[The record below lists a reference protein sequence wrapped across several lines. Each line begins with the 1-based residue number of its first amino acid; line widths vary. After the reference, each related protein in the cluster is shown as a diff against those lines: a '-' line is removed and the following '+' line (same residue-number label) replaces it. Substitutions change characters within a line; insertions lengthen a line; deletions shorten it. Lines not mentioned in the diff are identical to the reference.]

1 MAATWPTGSPVT
13 PTASAASSRMP
24 ACGRSSRSSARP
36 ICPRTGCASGARRTS
51 SRSATSSGHR
61 TASRMRSRR
70 RCSSSTATRTTAFPS
85 ARAWPCGGRC
95 SVAASRR
102 SSSTTRTRTT
112 GSSSP
117 EARRSGTTPCTRG
130 SRLMCWVR
138 SGSVPGWSEPN
149 RGRPGP
155 PPAAVRLIAMP
166 YLDHAAT
173 TPIHPQ
179 AAETMAAELAMP
191 GNASSLHASG
201 RRARRVVEESR
212 ESIAAAF
219 GARPSEVVF
228 TSGGTESDN
237 LAVKGIYWSRRAADP
252 RRVRVLASAVE
263 HHAVMDS
270 AEWLAAA
277 AGATV
282 TWLPV
287 DAPGRVAPATLRELL
302 AASADD
308 VALVSVMWANNEVGT
323 VQPVAE
329 LAEIAHEYDVPIHT
343 DAVQAVGQLPVDFA
357 VSGVDAMTI
366 TGHKFGGPV
375 GAGVLLLG
383 RDVDCVPVLHGGGQ
397 ERDVRSGT
405 LDVPAVAA
413 LATASEI
420 AVKEQPLRAERLLA
434 LRDDLVA
441 RVRDQVPDALLNGDD
456 SLDPSHR
463 LPGNA
468 HFSFAGC
475 EGDALLMLLDARGI
489 ECSTGSACSAGVARP
504 SHVLLAMGQDEARA
518 RASLRFTLG
527 HTSVL
532 ADVDALAEAIGPVV
546 ERARAA
552 AGMETAAR

>member
-1 MAATWPTGSPVT
+1 V
-13 PTASAASSRMP
+13 
-24 ACGRSSRSSARP
+24 
-36 ICPRTGCASGARRTS
+36 
-51 SRSATSSGHR
+51 
-61 TASRMRSRR
+61 
-70 RCSSSTATRTTAFPS
+70 
-85 ARAWPCGGRC
+85 
-95 SVAASRR
+95 
-102 SSSTTRTRTT
+102 
-112 GSSSP
+112 
-117 EARRSGTTPCTRG
+117 
-130 SRLMCWVR
+130 
-138 SGSVPGWSEPN
+138 
-149 RGRPGP
+149 
-155 PPAAVRLIAMP
+155 VRLVPMP

-173 TPIHPQ
+173 TPIHPR
-179 AAETMAAELAMP
+179 AAEALAAQLAVP
-191 GNASSLHASG
+191 GNASSLHAAG

-212 ESIAAAF
+212 ESVAAAF

-237 LAVKGIYWSRRAADP
+237 LAVKGIFWARRAADP
-252 RRVRVLASAVE
+252 RRTRVLASAVE

-270 AEWLAAA
+270 AEWLAATE
-277 AGATV
+277 GARV

-287 DAPGRVAPATLRELL
+287 DASGRVDPATLRQALED
-302 AASADD
+302 SPDE

-329 LAEIAHEYDVPIHT
+329 LAEIAHAYGVPVHT
-343 DAVQAVGQLPVDFA
+343 DAVQAVGQLPIDFA

-366 TGHKFGGPV
+366 TGHKFGGPI

-413 LATASEI
+413 LAVAAEV
-420 AVKEQPLRAERLLA
+420 AVKEQPARAERLRA
-434 LRDDLVA
+434 LRDDLV
-441 RVRDQVPDALLNGDD
+441 VRLRAAVPEALLNGES
-456 SLDPSHR
+456 SLDPSRR

-527 HTSVL
+527 HTSEP
-532 ADVDALAEAIGPVV
+532 ADVDALVEAIGPVV

-552 AGMETAAR
+552 AGMETALP